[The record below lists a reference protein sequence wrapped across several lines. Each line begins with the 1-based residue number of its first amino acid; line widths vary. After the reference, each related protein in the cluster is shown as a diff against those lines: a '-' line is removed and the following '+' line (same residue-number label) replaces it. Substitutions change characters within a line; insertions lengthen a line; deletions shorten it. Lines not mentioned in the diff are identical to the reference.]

1 MSKVEVLRSFE
12 VTGYR
17 IAYYLLKDEELAAK
31 SVTDALLELYKND
44 AFFVQ
49 PCELQQQTAKKMFIK
64 KSIDCI
70 KVALNR
76 SVV

>member
-31 SVTDALLELYKND
+31 SATDALLELYEND
-44 AFFVQ
+44 DFFVQ
-49 PCELQQQTAKKMFIK
+49 PCELQQQTARKMFIR

-70 KVALNR
+70 KVTLSR